1 MKLMGMKGWLH
12 WSASYFKF
20 FVFMLISVAI
30 MTILFHMKVAG
41 DRAVMNYTDPSVTFV
56 FLLLFSLS
64 VMTLCFLL
72 STFFSEEGMSC
83 IVFSE
88 SMSCIVWLHGCLQNS
103 IAYIHR
109 ARKKWNHSIFA
120 PDFV

>member
-83 IVFSE
+83 IV
-88 SMSCIVWLHGCLQNS
+88 WLDGWLQNS

-109 ARKKWNHSIFA
+109 VRQKNGATLFCL
-120 PDFV
+120 